1 MPRRRAKG
9 TCLDTSPTAVASTV
23 QGRRSLS
30 SLRRHQRRL
39 LFGGG
44 GLVSLLILA
53 TLLVAVLSD
62 IDSFH
67 AVQRQRFVEARATVD
82 YFLFQRDRAYAANI
96 NGSEAMWSS
105 HQAALQAQGRPLAE
119 RFLANDDQVL
129 VRAEGR
135 TAVPWLVLGAR
146 DNPLPRPRL
155 DAYLG
160 MMMEY
165 SAYTAATVTALRSVG
180 QVTMYIYEP
189 QGRLLAV
196 SGVTDEAQLLRA
208 LRVGNR
214 EEAFIRML
222 VTEQGVRDLRP
233 AVGPVESAAASGRL
247 SSRFDTNPITG
258 QPSLVGVQTLLD
270 GQEPAF
276 RRVVFEP
283 VETIKSRLD
292 ERVSGRYVVVTR
304 DGRTVLRSAGMAGE
318 MSPALAR
325 RIVGSGSGG
334 DLRGREDG
342 QFVVHGPVHGVDWTL
357 MHLYGWDDLW
367 QDKGG
372 RMLSQGLAAAV
383 ILLALWLL
391 LLRLDRRV
399 FTPALAD
406 ASRVYESEALS
417 RVIIDT
423 SPVGLVLIDPSTGAP
438 LVENEP
444 ARQMAA
450 QALAADGNALYAV
463 LAGHARAALPAEAA
477 ADGAHE
483 FHWNADGKA
492 DHALQLQVAMA
503 PASFHERPVWV
514 CALRDVT
521 AQAELEQTLRHARSD
536 AERARAAAES
546 ASRAKSAFVATM
558 SHEIRTPLNGVLGH
572 LELLARSPMQPA
584 QQERLERIRLS
595 ADALLGIIS
604 DVLDFSK
611 IEAGQLDIDPVAFE
625 PRPLIEHA
633 ALLFSPQA
641 QRKGVKLYYA
651 LDPALDGVFL
661 ADVHRI
667 RQVLHNLLGN
677 AVKFTESG
685 RIVIRAGLLERP
697 TAPDLMLRL
706 QVVDS
711 GIGLAEDHL
720 AQLFQPFQQA
730 DASISRRYGGSGLGL
745 ALCQQLARLLGGSIR
760 VESTLGVGSV
770 FTLEVP
776 VQRGQAPH
784 WPPPV
789 LAGQQVTLLSAAAE
803 WRLEISSMLQR
814 AGAEVTV
821 LEQPPLEPVAG
832 EGATLLLFG
841 ERRAWSAD
849 DEAALV
855 ARHRQVVRAYP
866 NGPLT
871 PERMAD
877 GVHVS
882 CYAGQALL
890 RALCDLQSDASSLTA
905 VPLPSYAIQR
915 GRVLL
920 VEDNAINR
928 ELIQQQLEA
937 LGFTVDTAEDG
948 REGLL
953 AWRDGQHLAVLTD
966 INMPVM
972 DGYALA
978 RALRERSTTLPIL
991 AVTATALAS
1000 ERERC
1005 REAGITDLLLKP
1017 LSLQTLERA
1026 LQVHLGPG
1034 PAVGMLDGS
1043 VPTPPAGTHPPVAAM
1058 VLPAH
1063 LRRTFV
1069 NSSTDDLQRIARARA
1084 DEDVPALLDR
1094 VHALKGVLMML
1105 GQRGLGERFGTIE
1118 LQLRGGEAV
1127 DASELDGM
1135 IEALQALVDQQA
1147 AQPEGD

>member
-1 MPRRRAKG
+1 M
-9 TCLDTSPTAVASTV
+9 
-23 QGRRSLS
+23 QGRSLLS

-62 IDSFH
+62 VDAFH
-67 AVQRQRFVEARATVD
+67 SAQRQRFAEARASVD
-82 YFLFQRDRAYAANI
+82 YFLLQRDRAYAANI
-96 NGSEAMWSS
+96 NGSEAMWNGQ
-105 HQAALQAQGRPLAE
+105 QAHLQAQGRPLVE
-119 RFLANDDQVL
+119 RFLAGGSQLL

-135 TAVPWLVLGAR
+135 TAVPWLVLGAK
-146 DNPLPRPRL
+146 DNPLPRPQL

-160 MMMEY
+160 IMVEY
-165 SAYTAATVTALRSVG
+165 SAYTASTVTALRASG
-180 QVTMYIYEP
+180 PVTMYLYEP

-196 SGVTDEAQLLRA
+196 AGVADEAQLLRA
-208 LRVGNR
+208 LRVGSR
-214 EEAFIRML
+214 EEAFARLL
-222 VTEQGVRDLRP
+222 VNEESAREMRP
-233 AVGPVESAAASGRL
+233 LAGPVESAAASGRL
-247 SSRFDTNPITG
+247 ISRFDSNPITG
-258 QPSLVGVQTLLD
+258 QPSLVGVQTLLQ
-270 GQEPAF
+270 GREPAF
-276 RRVVFEP
+276 RRIVFEP
-283 VETIKSRLD
+283 VETIKARLD
-292 ERVSGRYVVVTR
+292 ERVSGAYAVVTH
-304 DGRTVLRSAGMAGE
+304 DGRTVLRSAGMPRDI
-318 MSPALAR
+318 SPALAG
-325 RIVGSGSGG
+325 RIAGAATGA
-334 DLRGREDG
+334 DGRLHVRG
-342 QFVVHGPVHGVDWTL
+342 QFIVHGPVHGVDWSVL
-357 MHLYGWDDLW
+357 HLYGWGDLW
-367 QDKGG
+367 RDKGG
-372 RMLSQGLAAAV
+372 RLLAQALASAV

-391 LLRLDRRV
+391 LLRLHRRV

-423 SPVGLVLIDPSTGAP
+423 SPVGLVLIDPSSGEP

-450 QALAADGNALYAV
+450 LVAADGAALYAL
-463 LAGHARAALPAEAA
+463 LATHARAAVA
-477 ADGAHE
+477 ADADPGAGAAQE
-483 FHWNADGKA
+483 FQWNAEGA
-492 DHALQLQVAMA
+492 GRHALKLQVAMA
-503 PASFHERPVWV
+503 PASFRDRPVWV

-521 AQAELEQTLRHARSD
+521 AQAELERTLRDARSD

-546 ASRAKSAFVATM
+546 ASQAKSAFVATM

-584 QQERLERIRLS
+584 QQERVERIRLS

-625 PRPLIEHA
+625 PRPLIEQA
-633 ALLFSPQA
+633 ALLFSAQA

-651 LDPALDGVFL
+651 LDPALDSVFL

-667 RQVLHNLLGN
+667 RQVLNNLLGN

-685 RIVIRAGLLERP
+685 RIVVRAALVERP
-697 TAPDLMLRL
+697 TAADPLLRL

-711 GIGLAEDHL
+711 GIGLAEDQL

-745 ALCQQLARLLGGSIR
+745 ALCQQLARLLGGSIGA
-760 VESTLGVGSV
+760 ESTLGVGSV
-770 FTLEVP
+770 FTLDVP
-776 VQRGQAPH
+776 VQRGQAPGCPAH
-784 WPPPV
+784 P
-789 LAGQQVTLLSAAAE
+789 LAGQRITLLSAAAE
-803 WRLEISSMLQR
+803 WRVEIGGLLQR

-821 LEQPPLEPVAG
+821 LEQPPLEPAADAD
-832 EGATLLLFG
+832 ATLLLFG

-849 DEAALV
+849 EEAALV
-855 ARHRQVVRAYP
+855 ARHRHVVRAYA
-866 NGPLT
+866 NGPLS
-871 PERMAD
+871 PQQMPD

-890 RALCDLQSDASSLTA
+890 RALGALHGDLPTVAPAPSASPASA
-905 VPLPSYAIQR
+905 R
-915 GRVLL
+915 GRLLL
-920 VEDNAINR
+920 VEDNPINR

-937 LGFTVDTAEDG
+937 LGFSVDTAEDG
-948 REGLL
+948 RDGLL
-953 AWRDGQHLAVLTD
+953 AWRQHEHRAVLTD

-978 RALRERSTTLPIL
+978 RALRERNASMPIL
-991 AVTATALAS
+991 AITATALAS

-1005 REAGITDLLLKP
+1005 RQAGITDLLLKP
-1017 LSLQTLERA
+1017 LNLDTLARVLQR
-1026 LQVHLGPG
+1026 HLGAMPDAAG
-1034 PAVGMLDGS
+1034 VDAV
-1043 VPTPPAGTHPPVAAM
+1043 PPAPADNHAPDAAM
-1058 VLPAH
+1058 ALPEH

-1069 NSSTDDLQRIARARA
+1069 TSAVDDLERIARARA
-1084 DEDVPALLDR
+1084 DQDGPALLDR

-1105 GQRGLGERFGTIE
+1105 GQRGLGERFSALE
-1118 LQLRGGEAV
+1118 AQLRDGGTV
-1127 DASELDGM
+1127 DAVRLDTA

-1147 AQPEGD
+1147 ALIGAA